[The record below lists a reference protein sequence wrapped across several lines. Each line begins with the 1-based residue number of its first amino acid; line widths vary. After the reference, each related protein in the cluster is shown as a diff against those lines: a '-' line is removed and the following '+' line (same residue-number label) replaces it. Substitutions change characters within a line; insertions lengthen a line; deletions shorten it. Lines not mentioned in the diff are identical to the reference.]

1 MSLLG
6 GGVPPLLVPLPS
18 SALPAIVVIAITGV
32 IVVLVI
38 AILVVAAHV
47 VVERQ
52 YPGCRAIEPQ
62 AIGNPVAIHWMKIGR
77 QERWDKEKEQRPRWR
92 RQRADG

>member
-1 MSLLG
+1 M
-6 GGVPPLLVPLPS
+6 VPLPS
-18 SALPAIVVIAITGV
+18 SALQAVVAIAIPGV

-52 YPGCRAIEPQ
+52 YPGCCAIEPQ
-62 AIGNPVAIHWMKIGR
+62 VVGNRVAIPWM
-77 QERWDKEKEQRPRWR
+77 
-92 RQRADG
+92 